1 MPENILINWGNN
13 DTRKDVDP
21 EKIAA
26 NIKNLSKSVS
36 EGIGI
41 NVVISNLVPCA
52 GYMKEK
58 VRSVNNML
66 RDYCKTR
73 ILTFLKHENIN
84 AKSHCNISGLH
95 LNRKYVPLFNE
106 NFQSLSN
113 TLHWKIWLKE
123 HNSKGK
129 NL

>member
-41 NVVISNLVPCA
+41 NVVIFNLVPCA

-66 RDYCKTR
+66 RNYCRTR

-84 AKSHCNISGLH
+84 AKFHCNISDLH
-95 LNRKYVPLFNE
+95 LNRKHVPLFNE
-106 NFQSLSN
+106 NFQSLLN
-113 TLHWKIWLKE
+113 TLHCKIWLKE
-123 HNSKGK
+123 HNSEGK